1 MLNGIK
7 IIEYNTF
14 FKKFLGLMFKN
25 KNINYGIRLKNCN
38 CIHTFFMRF
47 NIDVI
52 ITDKNNMVLYVKQ
65 NLKKNKITP
74 FIKNGYYTY
83 EAKSGSFNNIKVNS
97 IIKMK

>member
-1 MLNGIK
+1 M
-7 IIEYNTF
+7 ET
-14 FKKFLGLMFKN
+14 
-25 KNINYGIRLKNCN
+25 
-38 CIHTFFMRF
+38 
-47 NIDVI
+47 

-65 NLKKNKITP
+65 NLKRNKITP